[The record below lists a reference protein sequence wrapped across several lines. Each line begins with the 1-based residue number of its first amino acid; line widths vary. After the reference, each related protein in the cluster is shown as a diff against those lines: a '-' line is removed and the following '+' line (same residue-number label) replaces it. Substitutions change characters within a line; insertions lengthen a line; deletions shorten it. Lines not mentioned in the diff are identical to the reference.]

1 MSTREPVVLH
11 REDPTREPLVGH
23 VKVTRE
29 DWLNVAREILINDG
43 VDSVKILAIGD
54 RLQVSRSSFYWYFKS
69 RKQLLNALLD
79 DWAGQNTASIIS
91 KCELPAPSIAVALC
105 NFFHCF
111 IDPALFNHG
120 LDFAVREWSRRDPSV
135 RRRID
140 RADRDRLDAVTKM
153 FARHGYGAEAA
164 DVRAR
169 ILYFMQLGY
178 HALEVHE
185 PMAERMK
192 RLNGYIEGFT
202 GVAPAPGEIEEYAD
216 LFLSYEQ
223 V

>member
-91 KCELPAPSIAVALC
+91 KCELPAP
-105 NFFHCF
+105 
-111 IDPALFNHG
+111 
-120 LDFAVREWSRRDPSV
+120 
-135 RRRID
+135 
-140 RADRDRLDAVTKM
+140 
-153 FARHGYGAEAA
+153 
-164 DVRAR
+164 
-169 ILYFMQLGY
+169 
-178 HALEVHE
+178 
-185 PMAERMK
+185 
-192 RLNGYIEGFT
+192 
-202 GVAPAPGEIEEYAD
+202 
-216 LFLSYEQ
+216 
-223 V
+223 